1 MPRVRRVREL
11 SFFIVL
17 GLTVVG
23 ALVMPDS
30 LTIPVVSASDAS
42 PTGDALVL
50 TATVRDFKAFHEEG
64 GHPDFQRYAGTTRVG
79 LVEDRLG
86 ADALPVLRSRT
97 GFEIAR
103 EYTDR
108 YTRNINPG
116 LFDHALGDRRGRLQR
131 MYDARIHS
139 EESFKSWYVDTPGL
153 NMTKQVPIMLQHDS
167 TTASYLFDASTD
179 PVYAARTGFYPVDA
193 ELLGDYQGGHNYH
206 FTTELRTEFLY
217 ERGHGYAFTFT
228 GDDDVWVFI
237 NGRLVI
243 DLGGPHPTREQT
255 IDLDRLDW
263 LEDGQRCTLD
273 LFHAER
279 RTPQSSFRIET
290 TIPLRP
296 VSSLG

>member
-30 LTIPVVSASDAS
+30 LTIPTVNASDVS
-42 PTGDALVL
+42 PSGDALVL
-50 TATVRDFKAFHEEG
+50 TATIRDFKAFHEEG

-86 ADALPVLRSRT
+86 ADARPVLRSRT
-97 GFEIAR
+97 GFEIRR
-103 EYTDR
+103 EYADR

-116 LFDHALGDRRGRLQR
+116 LFDRSLGDRRGRLQR

-139 EESFKSWYVDTPGL
+139 EESFKSWYTDVPDL
-153 NMTKQVPIMLQHDS
+153 NMSKHVPILMRHDAS
-167 TTASYLFDASTD
+167 TASYVFDTNVD
-179 PVYAARTGFYPVDA
+179 PFYHARGGFFPADG
-193 ELLGDYQGGHNYH
+193 ELLGDYQGDHNYH
-206 FTTELRTEFLY
+206 FTTELRTEFRFD
-217 ERGHGYAFTFT
+217 RGTGHTFKFT

-237 NGRLVI
+237 DGRLVI
-243 DLGGPHPTREQT
+243 DLGGPHPTREQV
-255 IDLDRLDW
+255 IELDRLDW
-263 LEDGQRCTLD
+263 LEDGQTYRLD

-290 TIPLRP
+290 TIPLRS
-296 VSSLG
+296 VSQLG